1 VFSTTAVDN
10 LKVENCSSRAGLPIT
25 LFLAAGDGFDDP
37 AVLGVDL
44 DRDEGVGLLCPD
56 RHFAGVLAGPHR

>member
-10 LKVENCSSRAGLPIT
+10 LKVENCSSRAGWPIT

-37 AVLGVDL
+37 AVLGVD
-44 DRDEGVGLLCPD
+44 RDDGVGLLCPD

>member
-10 LKVENCSSRAGLPIT
+10 LKVENCSSRAGWPIT
-25 LFLAAGDGFDDP
+25 LFLAVGDGFDDP

-44 DRDEGVGLLCPD
+44 DRDERIGPD
-56 RHFAGVLAGPHR
+56 WHFAGVLAGSHR